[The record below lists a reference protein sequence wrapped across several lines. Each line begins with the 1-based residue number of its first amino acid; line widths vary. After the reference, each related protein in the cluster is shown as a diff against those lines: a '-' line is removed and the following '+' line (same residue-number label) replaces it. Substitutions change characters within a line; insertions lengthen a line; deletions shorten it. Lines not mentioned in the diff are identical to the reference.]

1 MSTDTEAP
9 RLRHGLAAGDAGR
22 QASPD
27 WIRDQ
32 GWEPSTA
39 AEHATWKTL

>member
-1 MSTDTEAP
+1 MLTETEAP

-22 QASPD
+22 SASPD
-27 WIRDQ
+27 WTMDQ
-32 GWEPSTA
+32 GWERYTA